1 VAFGI
6 AKITPERP
14 DFTGTFWRVRA
25 STRRVSGAVT
35 AVLLLAGAFLIGFG
49 FAPASAHAVLE
60 KTSPVDRSTVDTAPG
75 FVTLT
80 FDEPPQTKFSA
91 IHITGPDGQRKD
103 SGPVALNDTAV
114 REQLI
119 GSRPAGRYVVDWR
132 VVSDDGH
139 PISGQFTFTARTAAP
154 TIAVANPSKHDGGGP
169 GKSNATA
176 VVVSVIAGLVIIGG
190 ALGLYAVRRHRGNSP
205 ALAEGPADE

>member
-1 VAFGI
+1 M
-6 AKITPERP
+6 
-14 DFTGTFWRVRA
+14 
-25 STRRVSGAVT
+25 T
-35 AVLLLAGAFLIGFG
+35 AVLLLAGALLMGFG
-49 FAPASAHAVLE
+49 SAPASAHAALE
-60 KTSPVDRSTVDTAPG
+60 KTSPVDQSTVDTVPG

-80 FDEPPQTKFSA
+80 FDEAPQAKFSV

-103 SGPVALNDTAV
+103 SGPIALSAAAV
-114 REQLI
+114 SEHLN

-139 PISGQFTFTARTAAP
+139 PISGQFTFTARTAAD
-154 TIAVANPSKHDGGGP
+154 TLAVAIPGKQGGGGS

-176 VVVSVIAGLVIIGG
+176 VVISVVAGVVIIGG
-190 ALGLYAVRRHRGNSP
+190 ALALYARRRHRGSP